1 MKRRMSLK
9 SDLKQ
14 SISDDQLYRGNRRSS
29 IYSQVESAN
38 QKKEKSFSEIKTS
51 KGKPI
56 YRRKIIEF
64 EGDGPLGI
72 IFSDLEGYMIIKS
85 IMKGTVASEFYELS
99 VGMKVIQINNI
110 SCKDLGYLKSMECLG
125 NLWRENSYISLHF
138 EYLNPNDIINNP
150 IYNPIYKFLEG
161 IDLEDYYGDFV
172 ELGAKDLED
181 LNFIESDDLIKMNMP
196 LLKRRN
202 LEKILTDSYSEDI
215 YKSKLNIYFNPNLV
229 AKERKNELERLKKL
243 HSQKYMIEVIEEN
256 DV

>member
-14 SISDDQLYRGNRRSS
+14 SISDDQLYRGKRRSS
-29 IYSQVESAN
+29 IYSQVESVN

-72 IFSDLEGYMIIKS
+72 IFSDLEGYMVIKS

-125 NLWRENSYISLHF
+125 NLWRENFYISLHF
-138 EYLNPNDIINNP
+138 EY
-150 IYNPIYKFLEG
+150 
-161 IDLEDYYGDFV
+161 
-172 ELGAKDLED
+172 
-181 LNFIESDDLIKMNMP
+181 
-196 LLKRRN
+196 
-202 LEKILTDSYSEDI
+202 
-215 YKSKLNIYFNPNLV
+215 
-229 AKERKNELERLKKL
+229 
-243 HSQKYMIEVIEEN
+243 
-256 DV
+256 